1 MKEITINAQARTEY
15 GKKASR
21 DLRRAGQIPAV
32 FYGVEKGENGLPV
45 AKSIQVSEKEL
56 AKLLYTPNVYIVNLV
71 VDGKSVKAILKDL
84 QCDFVTDRPVH
95 VDFYQITEDKPVV
108 FEIPVKLNGLA
119 EGVRAGGK
127 LTLNVRKLAV
137 KALYTQF
144 PDTLDIDV
152 TNLGLGKAM
161 KVAEL
166 SYEGLE
172 IITSKEAEA
181 ININKVY
188 QFTKSKI
195 WNEMIQAKEV
205 QREKPFYINIPAKE
219 IYNDDLDEKVLV
231 QGVIDLYYITQEDE
245 LILVDFKTDFVE
257 NRDERIL
264 IDKYKTQLELYR
276 RAIESALD
284 KKVDKIFIY
293 STYLERE
300 ILL

>member
-1 MKEITINAQARTEY
+1 MKEITINAQVRKDL

-21 DLRRAGQIPAV
+21 DLRRSGNVPAV
-32 FYGVEKGENGLPV
+32 VYGVEKDENGAPFAQPLTI
-45 AKSIQVSEKEL
+45 SQKEL
-56 AKLLYTPNVYIVNLV
+56 AKLIYTPNVYIVNLV

-172 IITSKEAEA
+172 IITSKEVVVCAVRMTRAARAAAAEA
-181 ININKVY
+181 
-188 QFTKSKI
+188 
-195 WNEMIQAKEV
+195 
-205 QREKPFYINIPAKE
+205 
-219 IYNDDLDEKVLV
+219 
-231 QGVIDLYYITQEDE
+231 
-245 LILVDFKTDFVE
+245 
-257 NRDERIL
+257 
-264 IDKYKTQLELYR
+264 
-276 RAIESALD
+276 ESA
-284 KKVDKIFIY
+284 
-293 STYLERE
+293 E
-300 ILL
+300 

>member
-1 MKEITINAQARTEY
+1 MKEITINAQTRTEY

-45 AKSIQVSEKEL
+45 AKSIQISEKEL
-56 AKLLYTPNVYIVNLV
+56 AKLLYTPHVYIVNLV
-71 VDGKSVKAILKDL
+71 VDGKPVKSILKDL

-108 FEIPVKLNGLA
+108 LEIPVKLNGLA

-127 LTLNVRKLAV
+127 LALNVRKLAV

-152 TNLGLGKAM
+152 TNLALGKSM

-172 IITSKEAEA
+172 IITSKEVVVCAVRMTRAARAAAAEA
-181 ININKVY
+181 E
-188 QFTKSKI
+188 T
-195 WNEMIQAKEV
+195 EE
-205 QREKPFYINIPAKE
+205 
-219 IYNDDLDEKVLV
+219 
-231 QGVIDLYYITQEDE
+231 
-245 LILVDFKTDFVE
+245 
-257 NRDERIL
+257 
-264 IDKYKTQLELYR
+264 
-276 RAIESALD
+276 
-284 KKVDKIFIY
+284 
-293 STYLERE
+293 
-300 ILL
+300 

>member
-1 MKEITINAQARTEY
+1 MKEITINAQTRTEY

-45 AKSIQVSEKEL
+45 AKSIKISEKEL
-56 AKLLYTPNVYIVNLV
+56 AKLLYTPNVYIVNLI
-71 VDGKSVKAILKDL
+71 VDGTPVKAILKDL

-127 LTLNVRKLAV
+127 LALNVRKLAV

-152 TNLGLGKAM
+152 TNLALGKAM
-161 KVAEL
+161 KVGEL

-172 IITSKEAEA
+172 IITSKEVVVCAVRMTRAARAAAAEA
-181 ININKVY
+181 
-188 QFTKSKI
+188 
-195 WNEMIQAKEV
+195 
-205 QREKPFYINIPAKE
+205 
-219 IYNDDLDEKVLV
+219 
-231 QGVIDLYYITQEDE
+231 
-245 LILVDFKTDFVE
+245 
-257 NRDERIL
+257 
-264 IDKYKTQLELYR
+264 
-276 RAIESALD
+276 ES
-284 KKVDKIFIY
+284 
-293 STYLERE
+293 SEE
-300 ILL
+300 

>member
-144 PDTLDIDV
+144 PDTLDSDV

-172 IITSKEAEA
+172 IITSKEVVVCAVRMTRAARAAAAEA
-181 ININKVY
+181 
-188 QFTKSKI
+188 
-195 WNEMIQAKEV
+195 
-205 QREKPFYINIPAKE
+205 
-219 IYNDDLDEKVLV
+219 
-231 QGVIDLYYITQEDE
+231 
-245 LILVDFKTDFVE
+245 
-257 NRDERIL
+257 
-264 IDKYKTQLELYR
+264 
-276 RAIESALD
+276 ESA
-284 KKVDKIFIY
+284 
-293 STYLERE
+293 E
-300 ILL
+300 

>member
-1 MKEITINAQARTEY
+1 MKEITINAQTRTEY

-45 AKSIQVSEKEL
+45 AKSIKISEKEL
-56 AKLLYTPNVYIVNLV
+56 AKLLYTPNVYIVNLI
-71 VDGKSVKAILKDL
+71 VDGTPVKAILKDL

-95 VDFYQITEDKPVV
+95 VDFYQITEDKPVI

-127 LTLNVRKLAV
+127 LALNVRKLAV

-161 KVAEL
+161 KVGEL

-172 IITSKEAEA
+172 IITSKEVVVCAVRMTRAARAAAAEA
-181 ININKVY
+181 
-188 QFTKSKI
+188 
-195 WNEMIQAKEV
+195 
-205 QREKPFYINIPAKE
+205 
-219 IYNDDLDEKVLV
+219 
-231 QGVIDLYYITQEDE
+231 
-245 LILVDFKTDFVE
+245 
-257 NRDERIL
+257 
-264 IDKYKTQLELYR
+264 
-276 RAIESALD
+276 ES
-284 KKVDKIFIY
+284 
-293 STYLERE
+293 SEE
-300 ILL
+300 

>member
-45 AKSIQVSEKEL
+45 AKSIQISEKEL

-71 VDGKSVKAILKDL
+71 VDGKPVKAILKDL

-127 LTLNVRKLAV
+127 LALNVRKLAV

-152 TNLGLGKAM
+152 TNLALGKSM

-172 IITSKEAEA
+172 IITSKEVVVCAVRMTRAARAAAAEA
-181 ININKVY
+181 E
-188 QFTKSKI
+188 TS
-195 WNEMIQAKEV
+195 EE
-205 QREKPFYINIPAKE
+205 
-219 IYNDDLDEKVLV
+219 
-231 QGVIDLYYITQEDE
+231 
-245 LILVDFKTDFVE
+245 
-257 NRDERIL
+257 
-264 IDKYKTQLELYR
+264 
-276 RAIESALD
+276 
-284 KKVDKIFIY
+284 
-293 STYLERE
+293 
-300 ILL
+300 